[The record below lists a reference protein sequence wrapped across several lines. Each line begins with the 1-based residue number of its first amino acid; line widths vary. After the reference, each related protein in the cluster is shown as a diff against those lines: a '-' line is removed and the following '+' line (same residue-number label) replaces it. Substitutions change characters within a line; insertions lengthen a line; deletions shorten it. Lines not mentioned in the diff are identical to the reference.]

1 MRKRDVQIKIMVT
14 PEEDAQIQKNAK
26 ACDKTVSAYVREMA
40 LDMCVYQYNYRAVQE
55 HTAQLSLINKAVIQL
70 LFTIRRL
77 GSYAPADLEYMMN
90 KVHEMQ
96 LLEKEFLQYDIKIHE
111 DLRKQIADTVRE
123 IVDTHLANENDK

>member
-96 LLEKEFLQYDIKIHE
+96 LLEK
-111 DLRKQIADTVRE
+111 
-123 IVDTHLANENDK
+123 